1 VVCIREEVFP
11 YERVYPERALFG
23 KRPISW
29 ELLENPFEIAISHSP
44 DLSLFKKERLV
55 VWIVVVM
62 AICSQELRISNLKF
76 SASIDERSVIRGAGS
91 VESVIRYTPQLI
103 RSTLLV
109 GDMRIRL
116 LIRPGRY

>member
-44 DLSLFKKERLV
+44 DLLSLFKERLV

-62 AICSQELRISNLKF
+62 AICSQKLRISEFEVL
-76 SASIDERSVIRGAGS
+76 
-91 VESVIRYTPQLI
+91 
-103 RSTLLV
+103 
-109 GDMRIRL
+109 RL
-116 LIRPGRY
+116 DRRKDP